1 MIWAVT
7 NINAVEPQDIV
18 IPINVCPKKFKTLVS
33 KIFTRAVKNRN
44 AVVKNLDLIANAFRK
59 NANAF
64 RKKRKREETLASRIL
79 IRAATNRN
87 AVGTHIVIPINVCLK
102 KFKTLV
108 SKILPRA
115 VKNRNA
121 VVKNLDFIVTT
132 INVYE
137 RKSTCASRIMIWAVT
152 NRNAVV
158 THHIVIPKIP
168 IRSINVCPKE
178 FKALVSKILIWA
190 VKNRNAVVTHTEN
203 LNATMINAFQN
214 KSQFETSAQH
224 MEAKRRH
231 SAPSFS
237 QL

>member
-1 MIWAVT
+1 MERT
-7 NINAVEPQDIV
+7 ERTEHEKQ
-18 IPINVCPKKFKTLVS
+18 KHVS
-33 KIFTRAVKNRN
+33 KSVTMAAINRD
-44 AVVKNLDLIANAFRK
+44 AVVKNLDLIARATNAFQ
-59 NANAF
+59 
-64 RKKRKREETLASRIL
+64 KKRKREETLASRIL

-137 RKSTCASRIMIWAVT
+137 RKSTCASRIMILAVT

-178 FKALVSKILIWA
+178 FKALVSKIWKRA
-190 VKNRNAVVTHTEN
+190 VKNRTAVVTHTEN

>member
-33 KIFTRAVKNRN
+33 KILTRAVKNRN
-44 AVVKNLDLIANAFRK
+44 AVV
-59 NANAF
+59 
-64 RKKRKREETLASRIL
+64 TS
-79 IRAATNRN
+79 
-87 AVGTHIVIPINVCLK
+87 
-102 KFKTLV
+102 
-108 SKILPRA
+108 
-115 VKNRNA
+115 
-121 VVKNLDFIVTT
+121 
-132 INVYE
+132 
-137 RKSTCASRIMIWAVT
+137 
-152 NRNAVV
+152 
-158 THHIVIPKIP
+158 HIVIPKIP
-168 IRSINVCPKE
+168 INVCPKE

-190 VKNRNAVVTHTEN
+190 VKNSNAVVTHTEN